1 MKKTYKKPMVE
12 IEVYTLDASI
22 ASNCTL
28 VVSNG
33 PEEGI
38 HKQCEDYEPT
48 FPDIEMFAN
57 GPHNVSFYEDTQC
70 DCYTSG
76 GNGSYWTS

>member
-22 ASNCTL
+22 ASNCSV

-33 PEEGI
+33 PALGN
-38 HKQCEDYEPT
+38 HPLCEDYVDTMPPE
-48 FPDIEMFAN
+48 ELARS
-57 GPHNVSFYEDTQC
+57 GPYNVHFYEDTNC
-70 DCYTSG
+70 DCYTTTTEAG
-76 GNGSYWTS
+76 CWTS